1 MDKSRVYAERCPQVC
16 LCSSGGGLSFYVTF
30 VLDES
35 GERAYAMW
43 EQSVFSVQM
52 AGKRSKEFGA
62 DELEAWPSQFLVP
75 KGFVAAKWAEIAQ
88 FVCTV
93 PTQTKIATLSAI
105 KTIRYISFITRSG

>member
-1 MDKSRVYAERCPQVC
+1 M
-16 LCSSGGGLSFYVTF
+16 TF

-75 KGFVAAKWAEIAQ
+75 KGFVAAKLAEI
-88 FVCTV
+88 CTV
-93 PTQTKIATLSAI
+93 CLHSSYTAKNCHII
-105 KTIRYISFITRSG
+105 CN